1 MNRKELRRSVM
12 RELGDMRVLTAT
24 AAGTTTTFIDEANL
38 YGEPGHYAGRLAYFS
53 GGTAANLGQTRPV
66 QGSSQNAMALTFT
79 YALPVGTEIGDE
91 AELVNTFGMGWTFED
106 AHSAINTTIEEARS
120 YGSVPI
126 SEDIAVAFDEAGDRT
141 VAIPETFVGIERV
154 QYVDSVTG
162 HPVNIRRANV
172 LGANG
177 WAVDSANREILIN
190 GVQAYRAHE
199 QVIRLYG
206 YGDPAPLT
214 DDADTTALDPEWLH
228 LKVCGR
234 LLLSPIRSR
243 QSQDM
248 QGQGLYYSDKADRLR
263 ARLTPLF
270 GPSYVRL

>member
-24 AAGTTTTFIDEANL
+24 AAGTTTTLIDEANL
-38 YGEPGHYAGRLAYFS
+38 YGEPGTYAGRLAYFS
-53 GGTAANLGQTRPV
+53 GGTAANLGLTRPV
-66 QGSSQNAMALTFT
+66 NGSSQADMAIIFS
-79 YALPVGTEIGDE
+79 YALPAATAVGDE
-91 AELVNTFGMGWTFED
+91 AELVNTYGMGWTFED
-106 AHSAINTTIEEARS
+106 VHSAINSTIEEARS
-120 YGSVPI
+120 YGSVPV
-126 SEDIAVAFDEAGDRT
+126 SEDIAVEFDEAGDRT
-141 VAIPETFVGIERV
+141 VAIPDTFVGINAV

-172 LGANG
+172 LGSNG
-177 WAVDSANREILIN
+177 WAVDHANREILIN
-190 GVQAYRAHE
+190 GGQAYRAHE

-214 DDADTTALDPEWLH
+214 DDDDETALDPEWLH

-234 LLLSPIRSR
+234 LLLNPMRSR
-243 QSQDM
+243 QGQDV